1 MIKLSN
7 TIAEILEYNGF
18 SYNEVEEQD
27 GKYYI
32 ELNNGTPEG
41 EDWW

>member
-18 SYNEVEEQD
+18 SYNEVKEQD

-32 ELNNGTPEG
+32 ELNNDTPEG
-41 EDWW
+41 ED